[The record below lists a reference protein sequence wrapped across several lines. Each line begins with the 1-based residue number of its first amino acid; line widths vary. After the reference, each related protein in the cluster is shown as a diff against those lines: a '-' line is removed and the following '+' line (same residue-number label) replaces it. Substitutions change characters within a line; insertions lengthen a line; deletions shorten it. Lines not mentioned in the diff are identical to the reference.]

1 MNEKRITKFSGDDLQ
16 ARGKGHTDWPSVEKR
31 TDAEIEAAMR
41 EDADWA
47 ELADIDWA
55 EAEVVVPPRKKAISI
70 RIDEDVLAFF
80 KRPGSGYQKRINAV
94 LRGYVRHRLRQAKKR
109 A

>member
-1 MNEKRITKFSGDDLQ
+1 MSKRSTVSVSADKT
-16 ARGKGHTDWPSVEKR
+16 RPGKTDWQRLDKL
-31 TDAEIEAAMR
+31 TDTEIEQAMR

-47 ELADIDWA
+47 DLMDIDWS

-94 LRGYVRHRLRQAKKR
+94 LRGYIRHRLREMKKR

>member
-1 MNEKRITKFSGDDLQ
+1 MKKTSTISVSADKR
-16 ARGKGHTDWPSVEKR
+16 RPGKTDWPSVDKR
-31 TDAEIEAAMR
+31 TDAEIEQAMR
-41 EDADWA
+41 ADADWA

-70 RIDEDVLAFF
+70 RVDEDVLAFF

-94 LRGYVRHRLRQAKKR
+94 LRGYVRHRLREMKKR

>member
-1 MNEKRITKFSGDDLQ
+1 MKKTSTVSVSADKGRP
-16 ARGKGHTDWPSVEKR
+16 GKTDWPRVEKL
-31 TDAEIEAAMR
+31 TDAEIEKAMR
-41 EDADWA
+41 ADADWA
-47 ELADIDWA
+47 DLVDIDWA

-94 LRGYVRHRLRQAKKR
+94 LRGYVRHRLGEAKKR
-109 A
+109 V

>member
-1 MNEKRITKFSGDDLQ
+1 MKKTSITSVSADKH
-16 ARGKGHTDWPSVEKR
+16 RPGKTDWPRVEQR
-31 TDAEIEAAMR
+31 TDAEIEQAMR

-47 ELADIDWA
+47 DLVDIDWS

-70 RIDEDVLAFF
+70 RIDEDVLSFF

-94 LRGYVRHRLRQAKKR
+94 LRGYVRHRLREVKKR